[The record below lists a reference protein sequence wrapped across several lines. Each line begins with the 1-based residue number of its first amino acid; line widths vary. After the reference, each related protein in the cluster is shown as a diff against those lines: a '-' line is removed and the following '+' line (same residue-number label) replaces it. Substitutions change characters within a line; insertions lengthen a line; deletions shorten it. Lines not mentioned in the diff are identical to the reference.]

1 MRSLLCGRHGTVP
14 ARVRLVLVSF
24 RPAPARCRYMT
35 ARLAGRRKRVGLLTI
50 AQIDLGTCCCCR
62 PRARARYAS
71 AVRAVRA
78 IVSCATR
85 RLVRAK
91 LLRMMLRFCAFLA
104 AMTTASATS
113 AANVTCCVGWPAKLG
128 KHPSVPEQKQA
139 CEAAGNARHDG
150 GQYKFNLH
158 RGTPQAVCGAKLGC
172 DCCRTGPEIP
182 GLCAHGAGPHH
193 KPSGPPPPPPTPTP
207 GDPAAVT
214 VFSAM
219 LANTSCYRIP
229 SIVQT
234 KTGALVAFAE
244 AREGSCGD
252 GAVHSIAVRSS
263 VDNGTTWC
271 DAKPTIFFLIHAQGN
286 HLKAMHS
293 QG

>member
-1 MRSLLCGRHGTVP
+1 
-14 ARVRLVLVSF
+14 
-24 RPAPARCRYMT
+24 
-35 ARLAGRRKRVGLLTI
+35 
-50 AQIDLGTCCCCR
+50 
-62 PRARARYAS
+62 
-71 AVRAVRA
+71 
-78 IVSCATR
+78 
-85 RLVRAK
+85 
-91 LLRMMLRFCAFLA
+91 MMLRFCAFLA

-271 DAKPTIFFLIHAQGN
+271 DAKPTIFFLN
-286 HLKAMHS
+286 TTRKPS
-293 QG
+293 QSYAFAGVT